1 MATIERVA
9 ASSSSSS
16 GMRQRRPSGDSG
28 VTRTV
33 AAPAA
38 SSSAAVLTDQEEEED
53 SEETGEEGV
62 VVVDARALE
71 ASAPPMSVPASV
83 AYPNLAAESE
93 LEYVNVDAG
102 GEMEGFG
109 EGETG
114 ADEHAPLLR
123 AEGSMPEPSAPSFEE
138 PGGVLHQ
145 VGGMVQRGS
154 AHQPAL
160 YASSIV
166 HPNAAPHTR
175 AQAPSIFNSQ
185 SPNGPSQSRK
195 LSPRAAARLAQLKAK
210 ADLAEMVEEREE
222 RAIARGEIERPRP
235 EPISLVKHKVL
246 PGDDLTDLAV
256 RYGSS
261 VASIKAANR
270 RIVFE
275 VLDNVW
281 GEVIDIP
288 ATRVPVDAPVDPA
301 ASALA
306 AKRNQEFFAR
316 RSFLTEAG
324 GRCTEAEASF
334 YLEENDWE
342 VQAALEQWR
351 DDVAWDA
358 EQQRL
363 GKAAGRSNIKGG
375 PAAAARSQDTFEMQS
390 LIRPGAVAGS
400 AQRGMGSSNLRAG
413 R

>member
-1 MATIERVA
+1 
-9 ASSSSSS
+9 
-16 GMRQRRPSGDSG
+16 MRQRRASGDGS
-28 VTRTV
+28 VARTA

-38 SSSAAVLTDQEEEED
+38 AAAVLTDQEEEEP
-53 SEETGEEGV
+53 EETGEEGV
-62 VVVDARALE
+62 VVVEAGVLE
-71 ASAPPMSVPASV
+71 PSAPPLSVPANV
-83 AYPNLAAESE
+83 AYPNLLES
-93 LEYVNVDAG
+93 EYVNVDEG
-102 GEMEGFG
+102 GQMEGFG
-109 EGETG
+109 ETG
-114 ADEHAPLLR
+114 VDEHAPLL
-123 AEGSMPEPSAPSFEE
+123 AGSMPEPSAPSFEE
-138 PGGVLHQ
+138 PGASVLQQ

-154 AHQPAL
+154 MHQPHHSH

-175 AQAPSIFNSQ
+175 ALAPSIFNSQ

-210 ADLAEMVEEREE
+210 ADLAEMVEEREA
-222 RAIARGEIERPRP
+222 RAIERGEIERPRP

-281 GEVIDIP
+281 GETINIP
-288 ATRVPVDAPVDPA
+288 ATRVPVDAPVDPV
-301 ASALA
+301 ASAAA
-306 AKRNQEFFAR
+306 AKKNKEFFAR
-316 RSFLTEAG
+316 RSFLTECG
-324 GRCTEAEASF
+324 GKCTDAEAGF

-342 VQAALEQWR
+342 VAAALEQWR
-351 DDVAWDA
+351 DDVEWEAQ
-358 EQQRL
+358 QQRL
-363 GKAAGRSNIKGG
+363 GKTAGRSNVKGAS
-375 PAAAARSQDTFEMQS
+375 AAAGGSFEMQS
-390 LIRPGAVAGS
+390 LIRPGAGSGS
-400 AQRGMGSSNLRAG
+400 AQRGMGNSSLRAG